1 YRIRINQEEEEK
13 ISQWIDEFRVELKK
27 NIIRKQNRIIN
38 NKEIYSYMHDVFGK
52 DVMTLFDVRYEDIQ
66 GGEGR
71 MVMTPPK
78 DENQKI
84 MKAEGEKPMDLK
96 DPELLLSH
104 EEKTDRPMENFSTK
118 ENN

>member
-1 YRIRINQEEEEK
+1 
-13 ISQWIDEFRVELKK
+13 
-27 NIIRKQNRIIN
+27 
-38 NKEIYSYMHDVFGK
+38 MHDVFGR

-84 MKAEGEKPMDLK
+84 MKAEGEKPSDLK
-96 DPELLLSH
+96 DPELLPSH
-104 EEKTDRPMENFSTK
+104 EEQTDRPMENFSTK
-118 ENN
+118 EHN